1 MTSQSVQ
8 IWLKSKSHLIT
19 AYKVAL
25 IQKPIDEIDSN
36 LPILEN
42 ECLERFKKRYKVFTH
57 GNGALAATLIAFFY
71 EYNMLIGLIKQH
83 CTTLI

>member
-1 MTSQSVQ
+1 MTWQSVQ

-36 LPILEN
+36 LAILQN

-57 GNGALAATLIAFFY
+57 SNGALAVTLIGFFM
-71 EYNMLIGLIKQH
+71 NIT
-83 CTTLI
+83 C